1 MNSVIIQGSDKKE
14 SRKLLKI
21 KHLNNTGKMRM
32 RKDNYLFT
40 QLLGLPTRARVG

>member
-14 SRKLLKI
+14 ARKLLKI
-21 KHLNNTGKMRM
+21 KYLKNNSKMRM
-32 RKDNYLFT
+32 CKDNYLFT